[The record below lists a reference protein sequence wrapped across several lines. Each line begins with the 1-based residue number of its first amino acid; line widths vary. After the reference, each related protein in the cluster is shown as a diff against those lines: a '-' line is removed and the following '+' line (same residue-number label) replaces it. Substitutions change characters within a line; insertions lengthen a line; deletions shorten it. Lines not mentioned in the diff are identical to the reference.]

1 MINILFE
8 DLETLD
14 GKTFNGWFEWNREQE
29 VEITFDFSKSK
40 DLHSAFQKYLYV
52 LNIVKENETFF
63 FEYGLEKILNEQDE
77 QDEGGTGVDI
87 DYTEIIGIE
96 FDENGN
102 FSIGYFIP
110 LIGALLLKF
119 SESGELIDSLL
130 DFR

>member
-40 DLHSAFQKYLYV
+40 DLYSAFQKYLYV

-63 FEYGLEKILNEQDE
+63 LNM
-77 QDEGGTGVDI
+77 V
-87 DYTEIIGIE
+87 
-96 FDENGN
+96 
-102 FSIGYFIP
+102 
-110 LIGALLLKF
+110 
-119 SESGELIDSLL
+119 
-130 DFR
+130 

>member
-14 GKTFNGWFEWNREQE
+14 GKTFNVWFEWNREQE

-40 DLHSAFQKYLYV
+40 DLHSSFLKYLHV

-63 FEYGLEKILNEQDE
+63 FEKGLEKNI
-77 QDEGGTGVDI
+77 DEGDEEGTAVDI
-87 DYTEIIGIE
+87 DYTNIIGIE
-96 FDENGN
+96 FDENGY
-102 FSIGYFIP
+102 FSIGYFVP
-110 LIGALLLKF
+110 LIGVLLLQF
-119 SESGELIDSLL
+119 SESGELIDSQL

>member
-1 MINILFE
+1 MINVLFE

-40 DLHSAFQKYLYV
+40 DLHSSFQKYLHV

-63 FEYGLEKILNEQDE
+63 FEKGLEKNIDE
-77 QDEGGTGVDI
+77 EDKEDEEGTAVDI
-87 DYTEIIGIE
+87 DYTDIIGIE
-96 FDENGN
+96 FDENGY

-110 LIGALLLKF
+110 LIGVLLLQF
-119 SESGELIDSLL
+119 SESGELIDSQL